1 MKSLADQIYDLLRAD
16 IVKGELKP
24 GTRIV
29 ELDIATEMGTSQGP
43 VREALQRLEQEGL
56 VERRA
61 RRATVVTSVSLD
73 EMYELFA
80 IRSMIEGFAIKR
92 AAKSMNP
99 EKNAQLR
106 ELIEEMR
113 WAGQAGDMF
122 ALTEHDM
129 RFHQAICQWSES
141 AALPRAWHPLYSQI
155 QRFIMEIHRDY
166 FEGLDDIA
174 DTHQP
179 IVEAL
184 SRGDAEEASRVI
196 QTHIMLIWSRIEAK
210 QELSEPI

>member
-16 IVKGELKP
+16 IVKSELKP
-24 GTRIV
+24 GSRVV
-29 ELDIATEMGTSQGP
+29 ELDIAAEMGTSQGP
-43 VREALQRLEQEGL
+43 VREALQRLEREGL

-61 RRATVVTSVSLD
+61 RRDTVVTSVSLD

-92 AAKSMNP
+92 VAKSMNP

-113 WAGQAGDMF
+113 WAGQADDMF
-122 ALTEHDM
+122 ALTEYNM
-129 RFHQAICQWSES
+129 RFHRAICQWSES
-141 AALPRAWHPLYSQI
+141 AALPRAWYPLYSQI
-155 QRFIMEIHRDY
+155 QRFIMETHCDY
-166 FEGLDDIA
+166 FTGLDDIA

-184 SRGDAEEASRVI
+184 NSGDAEEASRVI
-196 QTHIMLIWSRIEAK
+196 QEHIMLIWSQIETK
-210 QELSEPI
+210 QELSEPV

>member
-24 GTRIV
+24 GDRIV
-29 ELDIATEMGTSQGP
+29 ELDIAAEMGTSQGP
-43 VREALQRLEQEGL
+43 VREALQRLEREGL
-56 VERRA
+56 VVRRA
-61 RRATVVTSVSLD
+61 RRDTVVTSVSLD

-92 AAKSMNP
+92 VARSMSP
-99 EKNAQLR
+99 EKDAQLK

-113 WAGQAGDMF
+113 RAGQDDDMY
-122 ALTEHDM
+122 ALAEHDM
-129 RFHQAICQWSES
+129 RFHQAICRWSES

-155 QRFIMEIHRDY
+155 QRFIVETHRDY
-166 FEGLDDIA
+166 FESLADIA
-174 DTHQP
+174 DTHEP

-184 SRGDAEEASRVI
+184 WSGDAERASRVI
-196 QTHIMLIWSRIEAK
+196 QEHIMLIWSRIEAK
-210 QELSEPI
+210 QKISEPI